1 MPDRAFER
9 LRTALLDRGLP
20 NPYVERLVAEL
31 NDHFDDLAAE
41 RRSAGLPPEN
51 AALLARQLLG
61 SDPFIVA
68 QVMRRP
74 ELSDRW
80 AGLRA
85 AWRVRRKGWTAE
97 EAVLGGA
104 LVAPALARWSLSIA
118 FGALLTSVLLLTMA
132 HALTFGV

>member
-1 MPDRAFER
+1 MPDRPFER
-9 LRTALLDRGLP
+9 LRTALLDRGFS

-31 NDHFDDLAAE
+31 NDHYEDLAAD
-41 RRSAGLPPEN
+41 RRNAGLQPEN

-61 SDPFIVA
+61 SDPFLVA

-85 AWRVRRKGWTAE
+85 AWRIRRRDWTAE
-97 EAVLGGA
+97 EAVLGSA

-132 HALTFGV
+132 HAITFGA